1 MKAPDVR
8 ETLAAVVR
16 ILVRKKLLTRAELLE
31 ELERLKPTPT

>member
-1 MKAPDVR
+1 MKAPDAR

-31 ELERLKPTPT
+31 ELERPKPTPT